1 MGNDKNEHIP
11 TAELRER
18 VAFLSVNGI
27 EHKRIAEVIGI
38 AKNTLYKH
46 YRDELDNSLDNKNSQ
61 VAQSLFKKALEGDTG
76 AMCFWLKTRAGWKE
90 TVRNEN
96 VEVPSIN
103 LHECDAGSDE

>member
-1 MGNDKNEHIP
+1 MANVNNEHTP
-11 TAELRER
+11 TAEMRER

-27 EHKRIAEVIGI
+27 GQGRISEILGIAE
-38 AKNTLYKH
+38 KTLRKH

-103 LHECDAGSDE
+103 LHERDAGSDE